1 MTEIA
6 KIYDPKLTEDKWYQ
20 QWLDK
25 KCFSSKPDD
34 RTPFT
39 IVIPPPN
46 VTGVLHMGHMLN
58 NTIQDVLVRKAR
70 MEGKNACWVPGT
82 DHASIATEAK
92 VVQMLRDQGIKKSD
106 LSRGDFLKHA
116 YIWKDKYGGIIL
128 DQLKKL
134 GASCDWDRTD
144 FTMNEHYTEAVID
157 VFIDLY
163 HKGLIY
169 RGLRMIN
176 WDPAGKTALSDEE
189 VLHTTENSKLYYVK
203 YPVVGSND
211 FITIATT
218 RPETILADTAIC
230 VNPKDERF
238 THLHGKKARV
248 PFINRE
254 IPVILDEYVSMEF
267 GTGCLK
273 VTPAHDVND
282 YALGQKHNL
291 EVIDILNED
300 GSLNIRAQL
309 YVGEDRF
316 EVRKKIAKDL
326 EAAGFVAK
334 IEDYQNQ
341 VGRSERTN
349 AIIEPRLS
357 LQWFV
362 DMKKFV
368 EKNPQVVTDVME
380 DQIKFHPPKFKNT
393 YKHWMDNIRDWCI
406 SRQLWWGQRI
416 PAWYDNKG
424 NFFVAKTLEE
434 AQLLAA
440 EASFPVRE
448 HGMDKMKEEAKK
460 IDLKQDEDV
469 VDTWFSSWLWP
480 LEVFGWNKEKENNR
494 ELDYYYPTNDL
505 VTAPEIMFFWV
516 MRMIMAGYEYRGQKP
531 FSNVYF
537 TGIVRD
543 KQGRKMSKQLGNS
556 PNPLDLIEKY
566 SADGVRVGMLLS
578 SPAGNDLLFD
588 ESLCEQ
594 GRNFANKVWNAFR
607 LVKGWEVDS
616 SKITNEGNKQAI
628 AWFNSR
634 LNEVTLELNDLYAK
648 FRMNEALH
656 TTYKLVWDDFCAWY
670 LEMIKPEYL
679 DGKSAP
685 IDKETYDAT
694 LNFFEQ
700 VLKLM
705 HPFMPFITEEIWH
718 LLKDRKEGEFIML
731 AAWPKTDPTDYNL
744 LAKFQAS
751 EYLIT
756 EIRNFRKSKN
766 ISPKEGLQL
775 FVKGEIDGI
784 FVPIV
789 KKLGNLIGI
798 DQVESKAENAY
809 GFIQNNIE
817 YFIPFTASIDMEA
830 EIIRIQKEIEYNK
843 GFLKSVMA
851 KLGNE
856 KFVANAKAEV
866 VAIETKKKDDAEAK
880 IKALEEQLVSL
891 SK

>member
-25 KCFSSKPDD
+25 KCFSSKPDG

-144 FTMNEHYTEAVID
+144 FTMNEHYNEAVTN

-163 HKGLIY
+163 QKGLIY

-203 YPVVGSND
+203 YPVVGSHD

-238 THLHGKKARV
+238 VHLHGKKARV

-273 VTPAHDVND
+273 VTPAHDAND

-300 GSLNIRAQL
+300 GTLNIRAQL

-326 EAAGFVAK
+326 DAAGYIAK
-334 IEDYQNQ
+334 VEDYQNQ

-368 EKNPQVVTDVME
+368 ERNPQVVTDVME
-380 DQIKFHPPKFKNT
+380 DQIRFHPPKFKNT

-416 PAWYDNKG
+416 PAWYDDKG
-424 NFFVAKTLEE
+424 NFYVAKTLEE

-440 EASFPVRE
+440 NDLFPVLE
-448 HGMDKMKEEAKK
+448 HGMDKMKDEAKK

-480 LEVFGWNKEKENNR
+480 LEVFGWNKNKDNE
-494 ELDYYYPTNDL
+494 ELNYYYPTNDL

-516 MRMIMAGYEYRGQKP
+516 MRMIMAGYEYKGKKP

-543 KQGRKMSKQLGNS
+543 KQGKKMSKSLGNS
-556 PNPLDLIEKY
+556 PEPLALIEKY

-588 ESLCEQ
+588 EGLCEQ

-607 LVKGWEVDS
+607 LVKGWEADS
-616 SKITNEGNKQAI
+616 NKTAPEGNKLA
-628 AWFNSR
+628 AGWLNSR
-634 LNEVTLELNDLYAK
+634 LNEVTTELNDLYSK

-656 TTYKLVWDDFCAWY
+656 ATYKLVWDDFCSWY
-670 LEMIKPEYL
+670 LEIIKPEYT
-679 DGKSAP
+679 DGKSLP

-694 LNFFEQ
+694 LNFFEKI
-700 VLKLM
+700 LKLM

-718 LLKDRKEGEFIML
+718 LLKDRKEGDFIML
-731 AAWPKTDPTDYNL
+731 AEWPKAEAIDQNL
-744 LAKFQAS
+744 LTQFSAS
-751 EYLIT
+751 EELIT

-766 ISPKEGLQL
+766 ISPKEGLHL
-775 FVKGEIDGI
+775 FVKGDTSGI
-784 FVPIV
+784 FAPIV
-789 KKLGNLIGI
+789 QKLGNLTQI
-798 DQVESKAENAY
+798 DEIDTKVDNSY
-809 GFIQNNIE
+809 GFIKNNIE
-817 YFIPFTASIDMEA
+817 YFIPFTASIDVDA
-830 EIIRIQKEIEYNK
+830 ELDRIQKEIEYNK

-856 KFVANAKAEV
+856 KFVTNAKAEV

-880 IKALEEQLVSL
+880 IKALEEQMLSL
-891 SK
+891 RK